1 MDSNEIGLNEAAEKL
16 GVHYMTAYRYVRT
29 GLLPA
34 TKRGGTW
41 RVAID
46 DLEKFVGRPSTQAG
60 RGHRRLDRYV
70 EPFISALTRG
80 DERGAWTIIK
90 SLRGAG
96 CEVEELCLDLL
107 VPALSKIGAGWASGT
122 TSITDE
128 HRASVVVPSLLGRL
142 RALPLPPGQKR
153 GLVVVGCPPA
163 EEHAIPT
170 SLFSLLLLGRRFGVD
185 NLGNN
190 TPAHVFTESVQTA
203 DKLIAVVFSVGSIE
217 GAANLQE
224 CVDAV
229 RSVRLDIPIFASG
242 AAVTDATPTE
252 LGVDGVPKSFK
263 EGLDLLTELVDP

>member
-1 MDSNEIGLNEAAEKL
+1 MDSNEISLNEVAEKL
-16 GVHYMTAYRYVRT
+16 GVHYMTVYRYVRT

-46 DLEKFVGRPSTQAG
+46 DLKEFVGRPSTQAG

-70 EPFISALTRG
+70 DPFVSALTRG
-80 DERGAWTIIK
+80 DERGAWTIVK

-122 TSITDE
+122 FSITDE
-128 HRASVVVPSLLGRL
+128 HRASVVVPSLIGRF

-203 DKLIAVVFSVGSIE
+203 DKLIAVVFAVASTE

-229 RSVRLDIPIFASG
+229 RSVRLDIPIFAGG
-242 AAVTDATPTE
+242 AAVIAATPAE
-252 LGVDGVPKSFK
+252 LGIDGVFKSLK
-263 EGLDLLTELVDP
+263 EGLDHLAELVGP